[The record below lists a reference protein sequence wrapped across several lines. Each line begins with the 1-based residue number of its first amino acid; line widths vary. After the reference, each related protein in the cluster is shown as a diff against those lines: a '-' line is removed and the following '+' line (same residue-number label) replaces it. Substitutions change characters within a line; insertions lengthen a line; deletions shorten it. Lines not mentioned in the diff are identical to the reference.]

1 MLGTGTLFRRAAIA
15 YLFTAAA
22 AHTAAIHRTIIA
34 TPRAFIFAFRTFIAA
49 TGAAQIF
56 VAGGN
61 SPAYMPFRKVF
72 IKHFAHTRV
81 QLFIHLVKPFG
92 YVFMHGRLAYAE
104 MVGALPYRC
113 AGLKY
118 VFGTLPC
125 APRHIFPHKMF
136 PHSE

>member
-1 MLGTGTLFRRAAIA
+1 MFGTGTLFRRAAIA
-15 YLFTAAA
+15 YLFTAAT
-22 AHTAAIHRTIIA
+22 AHTAAIQRTI
-34 TPRAFIFAFRTFIAA
+34 IAA